1 MKLDGLLMTNYVFQN
16 NLGPGQAA
24 QWLAHHP
31 IQQKVVGSIPHWGMY
46 GRQLIDV
53 SLLLSFLLSSL
64 SEINKHILKRGLKK
78 FF

>member
-53 SLLLSFLLSSL
+53 SLPHRCFSPSLFSPFLSF
-64 SEINKHILKRGLKK
+64 
-78 FF
+78 